1 VKVVGFNGS
10 PRSDGNTT
18 ALTNYLFGELQR
30 EGIETELVQLSAK
43 EIHGCISCFRCFEN
57 KDGRCAVT
65 NDAANEYIEKMTAAD
80 GIVLAS
86 PVYFI
91 DVTAEM
97 KALIDRAG
105 FVGLANGRIYRNK
118 VGAALACFR
127 RSGGAHTV
135 DTMNHFFLSN
145 DIVIAGRAASM
156 AREKGEVEK
165 DAEGIQLAQTLG
177 QRMAWIL
184 KKLHG

>member
-1 VKVVGFNGS
+1 MK
-10 PRSDGNTT
+10 
-18 ALTNYLFGELQR
+18 
-30 EGIETELVQLSAK
+30 K
-43 EIHGCISCFRCFEN
+43 
-57 KDGRCAVT
+57 
-65 NDAANEYIEKMTAAD
+65 DAANEYIEKMTEAQ

-91 DVTAEM
+91 DVTPEM

-105 FVGLANGRIYRNK
+105 FVGLANGRMYRNK

-145 DIVIAGRAASM
+145 DIIIAGRATSVAK
-156 AREKGEVEK
+156 EKGEVEK
-165 DAEGIQLAQTLG
+165 DAEGNEPPRCKQPGYLRNQALSPSPCPLPQGARGIWPP
-177 QRMAWIL
+177 RS
-184 KKLHG
+184 KLRGGLQIDLRHCHPRR